1 MIPFNFDYFKP
12 ETLEEA
18 LKIYSSEWK
27 LGKKVIYLSGG
38 TEVITF
44 ARGGKMTFDSV
55 IDLKGIPECTMLEM
69 QGDDLVIGAAVT
81 LNRLVESNH
90 FPLLSKT
97 VRTIADHTSR
107 NKITIGGN
115 LMSKLGYREGILPFL
130 ITDAIA
136 VVYGPAGTEA
146 MPVDNLAAAEL
157 AEGQFLTQVKVAASN
172 LDLPFV
178 SMKRTRSSKV
188 GYPIV
193 SLAALRKEGRI
204 RIAFSG
210 IHEHPFRSAV
220 VEGILNDETIED
232 QQRIDKAI
240 AKLPTNVTD
249 DFIASKDFR
258 KFVLNKLL
266 TEMNAVWEGSR

>member
-12 ETLEEA
+12 DTVEEA

-27 LGKKVIYLSGG
+27 LGKKVVYFSGG

-44 ARGGKMTFDSV
+44 ARGGKMTADTV
-55 IDLKGIPECTMLEM
+55 IDLKGIPECNVLEI
-69 QGDDLVIGAAVT
+69 QGNELIIGAAVT
-81 LNRLVESNH
+81 LNRLIESNL
-90 FPLLSKT
+90 FPLLGET
-97 VRTIADHTSR
+97 ARQIADHTSR

-136 VVYGPAGTEA
+136 IVNGPKGTEV
-146 MPVDNLAAAEL
+146 MQVDKLATAEL
-157 AEGQFLTQVKVAASN
+157 EEGQFLTQIKVSTSN
-172 LDLPFV
+172 LELPYIHL
-178 SMKRTRSSKV
+178 KQTRSSKV

-193 SLAALRKEGRI
+193 SLAALRKEDRI

-220 VEGILNDETIED
+220 VEGVLNDTTIEEK
-232 QQRIDKAI
+232 QRIDKCDCQTA
-240 AKLPTNVTD
+240 NEHH
-249 DFIASKDFR
+249 R
-258 KFVLNKLL
+258 
-266 TEMNAVWEGSR
+266 

>member
-12 ETLEEA
+12 ETTEEA

-44 ARGGKMTFDSV
+44 ARGGKMTFDTV
-55 IDLKGIPECTMLEM
+55 IDLKGIPECNMLEM
-69 QGDDLVIGAAVT
+69 QGEELVIGAAVT
-81 LNRLVESNH
+81 LNRLIETNL

-97 VRTIADHTSR
+97 ARTIADHTSR

-130 ITDAIA
+130 ITDAVASVIGHEGT
-136 VVYGPAGTEA
+136 VV
-146 MPVDNLAAAEL
+146 MPVEKLAAAEL
-157 AEGQFLTQVKVAASN
+157 ADGQFLTHIKLSASN
-172 LDLPFV
+172 LDLPFIH
-178 SMKRTRSSKV
+178 SKRTRSSKV

-193 SLAALRKEGRI
+193 SLAAMSKEGRI

-220 VEGILNDETIED
+220 VEGVLNDTAIED
-232 QQRIDKAI
+232 EQRVDKAI
-240 AKLPTNVTD
+240 AKLPTDITD
-249 DFIASKDFR
+249 DFIASKHFR
-258 KFVLNKLL
+258 RFILNKLL
-266 TEMNAVWEGSR
+266 SEMNTEWEGNR